1 MGARLAAC
9 LVLAAMLLASG
20 SAGAARERR
29 ATALARAFTVE
40 IAVPGSQ
47 PVVAGSVRSPKAST
61 AADAYTF
68 PDDGSVL
75 TAQAVTSNAAKRIGA
90 LSRAAASVGL
100 AKLSLFGGEITADAV
115 TTHARA
121 VAGAAGASGDFDQTT
136 VTNLVV
142 LGQPVT
148 ATPDLRV
155 PLADWGYAV
164 LLAEGIEPGSP
175 LDAPSYR
182 GSVTAI
188 AVHLV
193 QAHGGLPA
201 GSQILIGY
209 AEASVRRPA
218 PLPSPPV
225 SAAPLRPPAVGGA
238 PSVASTRSSR
248 REGARLPQAPEPK
261 QSRNGIP
268 APLIL
273 PPPNV
278 RPALT
283 AGHYVFPVY
292 GPSAYTDTFG
302 APRADVGYH
311 HGDDIF
317 APLGAP
323 LLAVA
328 DGTVFSVGWNNI
340 GGYRLWLR
348 DAQGNEFYYAHL
360 SAYTT
365 LAVNGRH
372 VPAGAVLGFVGD
384 TGDAITTP
392 YHLHFEVHP
401 VSLLYLGYDG
411 AVDPTS
417 YLSAWRHLTDIR
429 IGPAGRWAPAVAP
442 VSGAPTPGAILLQ
455 STDISSADGLD
466 PGSLQRALA
475 AVANEG
481 DAALVGGA
489 GVLPRG

>member
-1 MGARLAAC
+1 
-9 LVLAAMLLASG
+9 
-20 SAGAARERR
+20 
-29 ATALARAFTVE
+29 
-40 IAVPGSQ
+40 
-47 PVVAGSVRSPKAST
+47 
-61 AADAYTF
+61 
-68 PDDGSVL
+68 
-75 TAQAVTSNAAKRIGA
+75 
-90 LSRAAASVGL
+90 
-100 AKLSLFGGEITADAV
+100 
-115 TTHARA
+115 
-121 VAGAAGASGDFDQTT
+121 
-136 VTNLVV
+136 
-142 LGQPVT
+142 
-148 ATPDLRV
+148 
-155 PLADWGYAV
+155 
-164 LLAEGIEPGSP
+164 
-175 LDAPSYR
+175 
-182 GSVTAI
+182 
-188 AVHLV
+188 
-193 QAHGGLPA
+193 
-201 GSQILIGY
+201 
-209 AEASVRRPA
+209 
-218 PLPSPPV
+218 
-225 SAAPLRPPAVGGA
+225 
-238 PSVASTRSSR
+238 
-248 REGARLPQAPEPK
+248 
-261 QSRNGIP
+261 
-268 APLIL
+268 
-273 PPPNV
+273 V

-328 DGTVFSVGWNNI
+328 DGTVFSVGWNNL

-372 VPAGAVLGFVGD
+372 VQAGDVLGFVGN

-417 YLSAWRHLTDIR
+417 YLNAWRHLTDIR

-489 GVLPRG
+489 GV